1 MPLVGVS
8 KCIAYYHSACGVAR
22 RGLRQQATT
31 TVTTSDQEPIVIVE
45 KALLVDY
52 ELANRQRSASASM
65 HTAVIQHTQSAFAAG
80 YGDV

>member
-8 KCIAYYHSACGVAR
+8 KCIAYYRSACGGEKRAE
-22 RGLRQQATT
+22 ATT
-31 TVTTSDQEPIVIVE
+31 TVTTSDQEPIVVVE

-52 ELANRQRSASASM
+52 ELANRDQLQPACTQLSYSM
-65 HTAVIQHTQSAFAAG
+65 QSAVAIAAG